1 MKTILT
7 RTLMMTLLASSLS
20 AFAAAADG
28 KSDPAATPSNMT
40 QQTDCSRKANDAG
53 NQTEQKSSDKQKIE
67 QQDNDWLH
75 DLQGTYGG

>member
-40 QQTDCSRKANDAG
+40 QQTDCSRKANDAAT
-53 NQTEQKSSDKQKIE
+53 QEEQKSSDEQKIE
-67 QQDNDWLH
+67 QQDQEWEH
-75 DLQGTYGG
+75 DLQGSYGG